1 VFVIGALLVTVL
13 VDGTLV
19 DGSTAAQLR
28 HDVVVAP
35 LAPYLRRIA
44 DSIQVDPDT
53 GRIVLHRGLRAVTLT
68 IGSPVIQ
75 NGDLA
80 GALPIAPYL
89 RAGEAVIPLAPVA
102 RALGAQVDY
111 DPGSRTLYV
120 AMVPDPLVSMTPDAS
135 YTPPAHPLATFTP
148 NPTPAPK
155 VRVTGTPKPRRTP
168 IAEGGDQ
175 L

>member
-1 VFVIGALLVTVL
+1 LVIGALLVTVL

-28 HDVVVAP
+28 HDVVVVP

-44 DSIQVDPDT
+44 DSIDVDPDT
-53 GRIVLHRGLRAVTLT
+53 GRIVLHRGWRAVTVT
-68 IGSPVIQ
+68 IGSLVIQ

-89 RAGEAVIPLAPVA
+89 RAGEALIPLAPVA
-102 RALGAQVDY
+102 RALGARVDY
-111 DPGSRTLYV
+111 DSASRTLNV